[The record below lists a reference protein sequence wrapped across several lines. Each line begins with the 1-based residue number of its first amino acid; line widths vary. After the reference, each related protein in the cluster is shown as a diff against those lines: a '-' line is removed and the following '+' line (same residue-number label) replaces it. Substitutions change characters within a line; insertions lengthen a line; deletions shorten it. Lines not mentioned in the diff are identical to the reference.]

1 MQNTTQK
8 DVDQRLVAIPDN
20 PEIDVDATVERL
32 AATVLTE
39 LQAEVIIRRY
49 VASQSRQEIADIL
62 GTSRSNV
69 DNIRITAE
77 KKLQAAF
84 DAVDA
89 ITELE
94 QSD

>member
-20 PEIDVDATVERL
+20 PEIDVDTKVEQL
-32 AATVLTE
+32 ANTVLTE
-39 LQAEVIIRRY
+39 RQAEVIIRRY

-94 QSD
+94 QYD